1 MGLGMRR
8 SQPILEGKTGRD
20 GIVGPVDVVW
30 GAARGSC
37 CSWSATAAAGGSAPP
52 GKGQAGSTS
61 PASSWACT
69 RMKGAC
75 VQGADG
81 GRLGNEGVWRFSP
94 HQGPGRWQDWSAS
107 ARGMALRGAVPEH
120 GQHRAA
126 PSSTHHKPS
135 RARSTPVLPFSAPC
149 FVATLYSWL

>member
-1 MGLGMRR
+1 MSGLLMRF
-8 SQPILEGKTGRD
+8 GGRR
-20 GIVGPVDVVW
+20 G
-30 GAARGSC
+30 GAAAR
-37 CSWSATAAAGGSAPP
+37 APPQQLQEDLLPP
-52 GKGQAGSTS
+52 GKDRLGALHQ
-61 PASSWACT
+61 PPSWACT

-81 GRLGNEGVWRFSP
+81 GRLGNEGVWRFSS

-149 FVATLYSWL
+149 FLATLYSWL